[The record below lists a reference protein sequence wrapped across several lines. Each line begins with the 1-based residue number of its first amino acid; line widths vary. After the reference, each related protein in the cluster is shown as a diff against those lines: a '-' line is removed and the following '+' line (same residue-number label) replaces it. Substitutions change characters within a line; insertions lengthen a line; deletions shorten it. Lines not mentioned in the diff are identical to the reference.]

1 MLLDRT
7 DQAISSTD
15 LQKNTRKLLDRIAD
29 GSQDRYV
36 VMRDNK
42 PTAVLLAAERYEALM
57 DYLEDMRVDRMAIE
71 RLAAVPNPKL
81 ISLEEM
87 DAFIESME

>member
-15 LQKNTRKLLDRIAD
+15 LQKRTREILDRIVS
-29 GSQDRYV
+29 GEQDRYV

-42 PTAVLLAAERYEALM
+42 PAAVLLPTKMYEALM
-57 DYLEDMRVDRMAIE
+57 DELADMRIDAIARE
-71 RLAAVPNPKL
+71 RITTFDPAKA
-81 ISLEEM
+81 ITHEEM
-87 DAFIESME
+87 KKIFGMDD

>member
-15 LQKNTRKLLDRIAD
+15 LQKNTRKILDRIAD

-42 PTAVLLAAERYEALM
+42 PTAVMIAAERYEALM
-57 DYLEDMRVDRMAIE
+57 DYLEDMRIDALAAE
-71 RLAAVPNPKL
+71 RLAANPNPKY
-81 ISLEEM
+81 ITSEEM
-87 DAFIESME
+87 DKFIEDMD

>member
-15 LQKNTRKLLDRIAD
+15 LQKNTRKILDRIIS
-29 GSQDRYV
+29 GEQDRYV

-42 PTAVLLAAERYEALM
+42 PAAVLLKTEIYEGLMDELADMRIDALAAERVAKFDPDKALT
-57 DYLEDMRVDRMAIE
+57 LEQLKKNLGLDD
-71 RLAAVPNPKL
+71 
-81 ISLEEM
+81 
-87 DAFIESME
+87 

>member
-15 LQKNTRKLLDRIAD
+15 LQKNTREILDRIVS
-29 GSQDRYV
+29 GKQDRYV

-42 PTAVLLAAERYEALM
+42 PAAVLLPTEMYEALM
-57 DYLEDMRVDRMAIE
+57 DELADMRIDA
-71 RLAAVPNPKL
+71 LAAERVATFDEAKT
-81 ISLEEM
+81 ITLEEM
-87 DAFIESME
+87 KKRLGLDD

>member
-15 LQKNTRKLLDRIAD
+15 LQKNTRKILDRIVS
-29 GSQDRYV
+29 GKQDRYV

-42 PTAVLLAAERYEALM
+42 PAAVLMQTEVYEALM
-57 DYLEDMRVDRMAIE
+57 DELADMRIDALAAERVATFDESKAITHEDMKKMFG
-71 RLAAVPNPKL
+71 
-81 ISLEEM
+81 M
-87 DAFIESME
+87 DD

>member
-15 LQKNTRKLLDRIAD
+15 LQKNTRKILDRIVS
-29 GSQDRYV
+29 GEQDRYV

-42 PTAVLLAAERYEALM
+42 PAAVLLQTEIYEALM
-57 DYLEDMRVDRMAIE
+57 DELADMRIDA
-71 RLAAVPNPKL
+71 LAAER
-81 ISLEEM
+81 ISTFDPAKAITHEELKKMFRM
-87 DAFIESME
+87 DD

>member
-15 LQKNTRKLLDRIAD
+15 LQKNTREILDRIVE
-29 GSQDRYV
+29 GKQDRYV

-42 PTAVLLAAERYEALM
+42 PAAVLLPTEMYVALM
-57 DYLEDMRVDRMAIE
+57 DELADMRIE
-71 RLAAVPNPKL
+71 ALA
-81 ISLEEM
+81 LERIATFDPEKALTLEQLKKNLGL
-87 DAFIESME
+87 DD

>member
-15 LQKNTRKLLDRIAD
+15 LQKNTREILDRIVS
-29 GSQDRYV
+29 GKQDRYV

-42 PTAVLLAAERYEALM
+42 PAAVLMQTAIYEALM
-57 DYLEDMRVDRMAIE
+57 DELADMRIDA
-71 RLAAVPNPKL
+71 LAAERIATFDESKA
-81 ISLEEM
+81 ITLEEM
-87 DAFIESME
+87 KKLLGLND